1 MRIEKVVST
10 TLDQF
15 EGQSLDQDQRVD
27 IADVQD
33 INFELTRGYAMDYF
47 DCIQWCLYI
56 FLLNLSLMFLSNIIS
71 TLFWWRE
78 KQPFLLEFVNAYFHY
93 FE

>member
-15 EGQSLDQDQRVD
+15 EGQSLDQDQDQRVD
-27 IADVQD
+27 IANAKD

-47 DCIQWCLYI
+47 DWIQ
-56 FLLNLSLMFLSNIIS
+56 
-71 TLFWWRE
+71 
-78 KQPFLLEFVNAYFHY
+78 
-93 FE
+93 

>member
-15 EGQSLDQDQRVD
+15 EGQSLDQDRRVD

-33 INFELTRGYAMDYF
+33 INFELTRGYAMDCF
-47 DCIQWCLYI
+47 DWIQ
-56 FLLNLSLMFLSNIIS
+56 
-71 TLFWWRE
+71 
-78 KQPFLLEFVNAYFHY
+78 
-93 FE
+93 

>member
-15 EGQSLDQDQRVD
+15 EGQSLDRDQRVD

-47 DCIQWCLYI
+47 DCIQ
-56 FLLNLSLMFLSNIIS
+56 
-71 TLFWWRE
+71 
-78 KQPFLLEFVNAYFHY
+78 
-93 FE
+93 